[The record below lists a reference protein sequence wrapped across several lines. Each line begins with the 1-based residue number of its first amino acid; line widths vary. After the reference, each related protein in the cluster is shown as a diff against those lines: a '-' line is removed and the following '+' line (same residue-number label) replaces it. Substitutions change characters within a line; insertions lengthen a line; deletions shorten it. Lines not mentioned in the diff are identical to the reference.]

1 MTPLFLTHYT
11 LASALG
17 HGKAATLSALQEDRS
32 GLRPNDF
39 AEAPL
44 DTYIGRVGGVE
55 EIALP
60 RALAEYDC
68 RNNRLAQLCLELDGF
83 AAAVAAA
90 REKHGSRR
98 IAVILGTSTSGI
110 LESERAYRRRDPA
123 SAALPGDFHYAATQ
137 SMHSAAEFVRRY
149 LALGGP
155 AFVISTAC
163 SSSAKVFAS
172 ASRLIQAGFCD
183 AAVAG
188 GVDSLCAM
196 TLYGFNAL
204 QLVSPQPCRP
214 CDPERN
220 GISIGEGAGFF
231 LLERGPLLP
240 FDFAQGTLP
249 ERSRG
254 ALSLPKRRQGEGA
267 NVKGDWIDLK
277 PAPLALLG
285 YGESSDAYHM
295 STPHPEGLG
304 AALAMEKAL
313 AAANLRP
320 DEIDYINMHGTSSRS
335 NDSAED
341 QGMLR
346 VFGNATPCSSTKGA
360 TGHTLGA
367 AGAVEAAISCLC
379 LEHGFIPGTCN
390 THSIDPGLGSAI
402 QLQHST
408 RKLRRVMS
416 NSFGF
421 GGNNCSL
428 IFGVRP

>member
-1 MTPLFLTHYT
+1 MTPLFITHYT

-17 HGKAATLSALQEDRS
+17 HGKAATLSALQEERS
-32 GLRPNDF
+32 GLCANDF
-39 AEAPL
+39 ADAPL
-44 DTYIGRVGGVE
+44 DTFIGRVAGVE

-60 RALAEYDC
+60 RALADFDC

-83 AAAVAAA
+83 AAAVAVV
-90 REKHGSRR
+90 REKHGARR

-110 LESERAYRRRDPA
+110 LETERAYRRRDTDNGSLPA
-123 SAALPGDFHYAATQ
+123 DFHYAATQ

-149 LALGGP
+149 LNLGGP

-172 ASRLIQAGFCD
+172 ASRLIQSGLCD
-183 AAVAG
+183 AAVVG
-188 GVDSLCAM
+188 GVDSLCSM

-231 LLERGPLLP
+231 LLEKFPLPNPLP
-240 FDFAQGTLP
+240 LA
-249 ERSRG
+249 
-254 ALSLPKRRQGEGA
+254 GEGA
-267 NVKGDWIDLK
+267 MAGDDLIN
-277 PAPLALLG
+277 LALLG

-304 AALAMEKAL
+304 AALAMEQAL
-313 AAANLRP
+313 GRAGLTP
-320 DEIDYINMHGTSSRS
+320 SEVDYINMHGTSSRS

-341 QGMLR
+341 KGMLR

-367 AGAVEAAISCLC
+367 AGAVEAAIACLC
-379 LEHGFIPGTCN
+379 LEHGLIPGTCN
-390 THSIDPGLGSAI
+390 TQRIDPELGSAI
-402 QLQHST
+402 QLQHSS

-428 IFGVRP
+428 IFGVQP

>member
-1 MTPLFLTHYT
+1 MTPLFITHYT

-17 HGKAATLSALQEDRS
+17 HGKAATLSALQEERS
-32 GLRPNDF
+32 GLCANDF
-39 AEAPL
+39 ADAPL
-44 DTYIGRVGGVE
+44 DTFIGRVAGVE

-60 RALAEYDC
+60 RALADFDC

-83 AAAVAAA
+83 AAAVAVV
-90 REKHGSRR
+90 REKHGARR

-110 LESERAYRRRDPA
+110 LETERAYRRRDTDNGSLPA
-123 SAALPGDFHYAATQ
+123 DFHYAATQ

-149 LALGGP
+149 LNLGGP

-172 ASRLIQAGFCD
+172 ASRLIQSGLCD
-183 AAVAG
+183 AAVVG
-188 GVDSLCAM
+188 GVDSLCSM
-196 TLYGFNAL
+196 TVYGFNAL

-231 LLERGPLLP
+231 LLEKFPLPNPLP
-240 FDFAQGTLP
+240 LA
-249 ERSRG
+249 
-254 ALSLPKRRQGEGA
+254 GEGA
-267 NVKGDWIDLK
+267 MAGGDLIN
-277 PAPLALLG
+277 LALLG

-304 AALAMEKAL
+304 AALAMEQAL
-313 AAANLRP
+313 GRAGLTP
-320 DEIDYINMHGTSSRS
+320 SEVDYINMHGTSSRS

-341 QGMLR
+341 KGMLR

-367 AGAVEAAISCLC
+367 AGAVEAAIACLC
-379 LEHGFIPGTCN
+379 LEHGLIPGTCN
-390 THSIDPGLGSAI
+390 TQRIDPELGSAI
-402 QLQHST
+402 QLQHSS

-428 IFGVRP
+428 IFGVQP

>member
-1 MTPLFLTHYT
+1 MTPLFITHYT

-17 HGKAATLSALQEDRS
+17 HGKAATLSALQEERS
-32 GLRPNDF
+32 GLCANDF
-39 AEAPL
+39 ADAPL
-44 DTYIGRVGGVE
+44 DTFIGRVAGVE

-60 RALAEYDC
+60 RALADFDC

-83 AAAVAAA
+83 AAAVAVV
-90 REKHGSRR
+90 REKHGARR

-110 LESERAYRRRDPA
+110 LETERAYRRRDTDNGSLPA
-123 SAALPGDFHYAATQ
+123 DFHYAATQ

-149 LALGGP
+149 LNLGGP

-172 ASRLIQAGFCD
+172 ASRLIQSGLCD
-183 AAVAG
+183 AAVVG
-188 GVDSLCAM
+188 GVDSLCSM
-196 TLYGFNAL
+196 TVYGFNAL

-231 LLERGPLLP
+231 LLEKEPVPAFGY
-240 FDFAQGTLP
+240 AQATLP
-249 ERSRG
+249 EGSSS
-254 ALSLPKRRQGEGA
+254 ALSLPKE
-267 NVKGDWIDLK
+267 VKGTHFDLA
-277 PAPLALLG
+277 PARLALLG

-304 AALAMEKAL
+304 AALAMEQAL
-313 AAANLRP
+313 SRAGLTP
-320 DEIDYINMHGTSSRS
+320 QQVDYINMHGTSSRS

-341 QGMLR
+341 KGMLR

-367 AGAVEAAISCLC
+367 AGAVEAAIACLC
-379 LEHGFIPGTCN
+379 LEHDLIPGTCN
-390 THSIDPGLGSAI
+390 TQRIDPELGSAI
-402 QLQHST
+402 QLQHSS

-428 IFGVRP
+428 IFGVQP